1 MSDPFTFDDPFAPLC
16 PVCGSSSC
24 SGCSRTK
31 QKNFFGNPVVIIGG
45 VLGGIAAGLILGFL
59 IFNGS
64 SNGAGPSTLTP
75 QSSSTVIDEGTTTTI
90 IATLN
95 FSPTNQDEELMLSLV
110 NEVRQENGVGNVTW
124 CPALV
129 RSSLAHSNDMSVR
142 NYFDHDSPDGGTIG
156 DRATEAGYRFTA
168 VGENIAFG
176 QRDVREVMEAW
187 IDSPGHF
194 ENLITS
200 DFEHFGYAEVTG
212 RLDGSAGK
220 FWTQNFGAGGDC
232 A

>member
-1 MSDPFTFDDPFAPLC
+1 MSDPFAYDDPFAPLC

-24 SGCSRTK
+24 SGCLEPRRK
-31 QKNFFGNPVVIIGG
+31 DFLGNRVLIVGG
-45 VLGGIAAGLILGFL
+45 VIGGIAAGLILGFL
-59 IFNGS
+59 IFNNS
-64 SNGAGPSTLTP
+64 SNGPGPSTATP
-75 QSSSTVIDEGTTTTI
+75 QPSATVIDEGTTTTI
-90 IATLN
+90 STTPK
-95 FSPTNQDEELMLSLV
+95 FSPTNQDEALMLSLV
-110 NEVRQENGVGNVTW
+110 NEVRQENGAGDVTW

-129 RSSLAHSNDMSVR
+129 RSSLAHSEDMSVR
-142 NYFDHDSPDGGTIG
+142 NYFDHDSPDGGTVG
-156 DRATEAGYRFTA
+156 DRSREAGYRFTA

-176 QRDVREVMEAW
+176 QRDVKEVMEAW

-194 ENLITS
+194 KNLVAP
-200 DFEHFGYAEVTG
+200 DFEHFGYAELDG

>member
-1 MSDPFTFDDPFAPLC
+1 
-16 PVCGSSSC
+16 V
-24 SGCSRTK
+24 
-31 QKNFFGNPVVIIGG
+31 
-45 VLGGIAAGLILGFL
+45 AAGLILGFL
-59 IFNGS
+59 IFNGA
-64 SNGAGPSTLTP
+64 SNGAGPSTVTP
-75 QSSSTVIDEGTTTTI
+75 QPSATVIDESTTSTISTTPR
-90 IATLN
+90 

-110 NEVRQENGVGNVTW
+110 NEVRQENGAGNVAW

-129 RSSLAHSNDMSVR
+129 RSSFAHSEDMSVR
-142 NYFDHDSPDGGTIG
+142 NYFDHDSPDGDTVG

-176 QRDVREVMEAW
+176 QRDVRQVMEAW

-194 ENLITS
+194 KNLITP
-200 DFEHFGYAEVTG
+200 DFEHFGYAELDG
-212 RLDGSAGK
+212 RLDGSTGK